1 MNLRNVVLTVAGAGL
16 LAGCGLTDSGLIVQG
31 AYDPDPDGKGEC
43 KFEANKQLSG
53 GSVDVSVG
61 QGFYLLLK
69 LHSDM
74 SSTELS
80 NGNGETLIT
89 SQRNTAYIQRK
100 SVTYTVSDKSIRL
113 PVWRVGETGTLAPG
127 GELALITSLI
137 GGNSL
142 KTLRDALIPGDEAKG
157 RVDVTATVALE
168 GELASGAPIA
178 MRPFTYTF
186 TAYTTGTTCPA
197 GQIPS
202 PNGPCGNP
210 GQFAPAV
217 CIDPASLTKP

>member
-1 MNLRNVVLTVAGAGL
+1 MNMRNLLTAVVGASL
-16 LAGCGLTDSGLIVQG
+16 LAGCGLTDSGIVVQG
-31 AYDPDPDGKGEC
+31 GFDPDPDGKGEC

-61 QGFYLLLK
+61 RGFYLLLK
-69 LHSDM
+69 VHSDM
-74 SSTELS
+74 SATELT
-80 NGNGETLIT
+80 NGTGETLI
-89 SQRNTAYIQRK
+89 SAQRNIAYIQRK
-100 SVTYTVSDKSIRL
+100 NVTYTVSDKSIRL
-113 PVWRVGETGTLAPG
+113 PAWKVGETGTLAPG
-127 GELALITSLI
+127 SDLLIITSLI

-142 KTLRDALIPGDEAKG
+142 KALQDALIPGDEAKG

-168 GELASGAPIA
+168 GELASGAPIG

-197 GQIPS
+197 GQIPA

-210 GQFAPAV
+210 GQFAPAL
-217 CIDPASLTKP
+217 CIDPASLATP